1 MAADQG
7 PKSGFGFRLAPALEL
22 PKNKAGGQDPACP
35 GAGIGKPPRVLQAG
49 SIWGF
54 LHKIPVD
61 QVKPEPGEA
70 TLQRW
75 ETQWQEFLRKIESH
89 PSSAWGLPQL
99 PVEPTPWEDTE
110 GFLASFE
117 QVAEACRWPR
127 DEWVARLQPALS
139 GEAEWAFRSLEA
151 GDREDYGKVKAAILR
166 GDTMSR
172 EEQRQ
177 RFRRFCYQE
186 AEGPRGAYG
195 QLQKL
200 CQGWLKVKR
209 RSKEQILELLILEQF
224 LTILP
229 PEMQRWVRGQD
240 PESCSQ
246 AVALAEEFL
255 QMQQAA
261 SRSQE
266 QQAVAEV
273 VAPLPAEEQA
283 LSGAKELRRPKQELD
298 GGAVGSLM
306 DRDASQLEENST
318 IKCFQLGGP
327 RSEDVLQISPG
338 GSRESLSFPAEI
350 GGARLV
356 HEQGGELLGAP
367 PTKSGRWNE
376 EGICSPQE
384 GAERWAKDSAQGW
397 KMNPTAIPA
406 GDLCQTLA
414 PQRLHK
420 GAGSRQCPLCGK
432 VFTTQ
437 SSVKR
442 HLRIHTGERPYKCS
456 YCGKTFN
463 QRVIL
468 TNHEKIHTE
477 RRSSQGSDGGEGFRK
492 EASIPGNQRI
502 YLVTSDDDAIPC

>member
-266 QQAVAEV
+266 QQAPSLLFFQAVAEV

-306 DRDASQLEENST
+306 DRDASQL
-318 IKCFQLGGP
+318 
-327 RSEDVLQISPG
+327 
-338 GSRESLSFPAEI
+338 